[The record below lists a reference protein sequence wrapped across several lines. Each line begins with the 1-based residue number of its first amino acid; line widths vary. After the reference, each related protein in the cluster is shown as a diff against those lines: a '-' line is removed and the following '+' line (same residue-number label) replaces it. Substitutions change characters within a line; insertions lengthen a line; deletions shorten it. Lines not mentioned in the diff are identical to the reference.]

1 MWIINLT
8 NGNTLVLYDMEG
20 VNNQDRLDLSVMLA
34 LVSQFCN
41 HMLFMDQQMN
51 DVFLNTLGR
60 LVGSRMVNVEAGPVV
75 WPSLHVILN
84 QTRLA
89 VTADTLTQRFN
100 RGEPFYEDDEG
111 QPTQYT
117 GVPFYARDRSRDNS
131 RMNDSFYTT
140 ARRPHLFNK
149 FIVIIIIISC

>member
-51 DVFLNTLGR
+51 DVFLNTLGK

-75 WPSLHVILN
+75 WPSLHVI
-84 QTRLA
+84 
-89 VTADTLTQRFN
+89 
-100 RGEPFYEDDEG
+100 
-111 QPTQYT
+111 
-117 GVPFYARDRSRDNS
+117 
-131 RMNDSFYTT
+131 
-140 ARRPHLFNK
+140 
-149 FIVIIIIISC
+149 